1 MGDQAVRRRLRRR
14 RATGVPAEPK
24 LLEIYLND
32 HLAGAAAGTELAR
45 RLARTHQ
52 GTPAG
57 PELARL
63 STEIAEDRRTLRTM
77 MTTLGVPVRRWMTL
91 AGWLGEKLGRLKP
104 NGRFLSRSPLSSVIE
119 LEIMRLGVEGKLSG
133 WRLLRTVADHDRR
146 LDRERLDRLIE
157 RAERQSRLLEE
168 LWMRS
173 VEDIIGVPEPT
184 K

>member
-1 MGDQAVRRRLRRR
+1 MGEQEVRRRPRRR
-14 RATGVPAEPK
+14 RSLGVSSEPR

-45 RLARTHQ
+45 RLARAHQ

-63 STEIAEDRRTLRTM
+63 STEIAEDRRTLQSM
-77 MTTLGVPVRRWMTL
+77 MAALGVPVRRWMTL
-91 AGWLGEKLGRLKP
+91 AGWLGEKVGRLKP

-119 LEIMRLGVEGKLSG
+119 LEAMRLGVEGKLSG
-133 WRLLRTVADHDRR
+133 WRLLRIVAEHDRR
-146 LDRERLDRLIE
+146 LDRQRLDRLIE

-168 LWMRS
+168 LWTRS
-173 VEDIIGVPEPT
+173 VEDIIGVGEPA